1 MAAVTSTIAAG
12 LTIAG
17 GVAAGIGAVKRGSE
31 ARNKDT
37 LSAAKAAEEIR
48 NEQIA
53 LQNRETTNA
62 KKGQLSQLERVT
74 DDIRTNVGAANAN
87 ASDSLFAN
95 FVESTNVASKT
106 GFAGSST
113 VDNLSDNAKSTVR
126 RKTSEELT
134 MLENRKGG
142 AVDDFSTGIEGISIA
157 DAKGRADIEERFS
170 SRIAEIG
177 SVADT
182 FMEGVF
188 GSDNEIEGYNYG

>member
-95 FVESTNVASKT
+95 FVESTKHYVEILDDDRTTDCSFQLFDGSADGNKPTSTTVTGLTHLEGETVEVIRDDIFLGTKTVAS
-106 GFAGSST
+106 G
-113 VDNLSDNAKSTVR
+113 
-126 RKTSEELT
+126 
-134 MLENRKGG
+134 
-142 AVDDFSTGIEGISIA
+142 
-157 DAKGRADIEERFS
+157 
-170 SRIAEIG
+170 EITI
-177 SVADT
+177 DQIPT
-182 FMEGVF
+182 T
-188 GSDNEIEGYNYG
+188 